1 MAEAKTEQ
9 AVRLQVGHDGGKAWI
24 RLSTKGVPPIT
35 IPMDPQA
42 AFEGAEQLA
51 RAAHMARYG
60 KPAQSDGSYLK
71 EQIKARLTD
80 QMRDWLCNRVTHMLK
95 TIRHSPEYSDRR
107 LAETVVD
114 TVMTKVA

>member
-1 MAEAKTEQ
+1 MADATREQ
-9 AVRLQVGHDGGKAWI
+9 AVRLEVGHDQGKAWI
-24 RLSTKGVPPIT
+24 RLSTAGVPPIT

-60 KPAQSDGSYLK
+60 KPAQSDDSYLK
-71 EQIKARLTD
+71 EQIRARLTD
-80 QMRDWLCNRVTHMLK
+80 QMRDWLCNRLTIMLK

-107 LAETVVD
+107 LAETMVD